1 MKKLGVAAMIAV
13 AAGLAP
19 TLAQAEGNFVAP
31 PSEPLQLDI
40 TGNLPELS
48 QTTFEIETGVYY
60 RLTITSDGVEEFMFA
75 APDLLRNSHIRLVVI
90 NDIEVHLQGLTFH
103 GIEFDDGGAAS
114 VSFVV
119 LRPGEY
125 AFTVGEAT
133 GTFIAN

>member
-1 MKKLGVAAMIAV
+1 MRKVMAFLAIAAT
-13 AAGLAP
+13 LAL
-19 TLAQAEGNFVAP
+19 TSTIAQAEGNFVAP

-40 TGNLPELS
+40 TGNVPNLS

-103 GIEFDDGGAAS
+103 GIEFDDGGEAWF
-114 VSFVV
+114 SFVV

-125 AFTVGEAT
+125 GFTVGDAT

>member
-1 MKKLGVAAMIAV
+1 MRKLGVAAVV
-13 AAGLAP
+13 AAALAMAPGLA
-19 TLAQAEGNFVAP
+19 LAEGNFVAP

-40 TGNLPELS
+40 TGNVPELS

-103 GIEFDDGGAAS
+103 GIEFNAGGAAS

-125 AFTVGEAT
+125 GFTVGDAA
-133 GTFIAN
+133 GTFIVN

>member
-1 MKKLGVAAMIAV
+1 MRTFGVGAVVDAA
-13 AAGLAP
+13 LALVP
-19 TLAQAEGNFVAP
+19 ALAQAEGNFVAP

-40 TGNLPELS
+40 TGNAPELS

-60 RLTITSDGVEEFMFA
+60 RLTITSDGVEEFMFS
-75 APDLLRNSHIRLVVI
+75 APDLLRNTHVRLVVI

-125 AFTVGEAT
+125 GFTVGDAT
-133 GTFIAN
+133 GTFIVN